1 MVSLIGALIG
11 FAGSAV
17 PSLFDFFNKK
27 EETKKQIELMKMQA
41 ELIKQNAE
49 IDLSK
54 FYARAADDEHARL
67 IAHDIAISNDRGL
80 MAGLRK
86 SVRPVITYL
95 FFSLFAAVKISSLL
109 VALEDTGNFHT
120 AVTLIWDEETQGIF
134 AAIISF
140 WFGSRALEKKSRNG

>member
-11 FAGSAV
+11 FAGSAA

-67 IAHDIAISNDRGL
+67 ISHDIAISNDTGL

-95 FFSLFAAVKISSLL
+95 FFSLFAAVKISALL
-109 VALEDTGNFHT
+109 VALENTGNFNSAIT
-120 AVTLIWDEETQGIF
+120 MIWDAETQGIF

-140 WFGSRALEKKSRNG
+140 WFGSRALEKKSRHA

>member
-67 IAHDIAISNDRGL
+67 IAHDIAISNDTGL

-95 FFSLFAAVKISSLL
+95 FFSLFAAVKISALL
-109 VALEDTGNFHT
+109 VALENTGNFNSAIT
-120 AVTLIWDEETQGIF
+120 MIWDAETQGIF

-140 WFGSRALEKKSRNG
+140 WFGSRALEKKSRHA

>member
-67 IAHDIAISNDRGL
+67 ISHDIAISNDTGL

-95 FFSLFAAVKISSLL
+95 FFSLFAAVKISALL
-109 VALEDTGNFHT
+109 VALENTGNFNSAIT
-120 AVTLIWDEETQGIF
+120 MIWDAETQGIF

-140 WFGSRALEKKSRNG
+140 WFGSRALEKKSRHA